1 MTDYRKA
8 NIDTSEGLVVIEL
21 WDDVAPGHVENF
33 AKLVD
38 QGFYNGLCF
47 HRVISGFM
55 IQGGCPE
62 GTGTGGPGWN
72 IPAEF
77 NDRQHEEGVLSMARS
92 QDPDSAGSQF
102 FVCLDRCPHLD
113 GQYSAFGKVVDGIEA
128 VRTIGSTATD
138 PGDRPLETVTIKSIS
153 MV

>member
-8 NIDTSEGLVVIEL
+8 NIDTSEGLVVVEL

-33 AKLVD
+33 AKLAD

-77 NDRQHEEGVLSMARS
+77 NDRPHEEGVLSMARS
-92 QDPDSAGSQF
+92 QDPNSAGSQF

-128 VRTIGSTATD
+128 VRTIGTTATD
-138 PGDRPLETVTIKSIS
+138 PGDRPLETVTINSIT
-153 MV
+153 MA